1 MNNKQIV
8 DTKYL
13 AQRMIPFG
21 KITEMDRKGYKDF
34 YELLVHRVL
43 KWKWRKVA
51 NIDFIYIDIP
61 ERFCK

>member
-1 MNNKQIV
+1 MNKQVI
-8 DTKYL
+8 DSKYL

-21 KITEMDRKGYKDF
+21 KLTEMDKNGYKDF

-43 KWKWRKVA
+43 KWKWRRVA